1 MYRPGIRRSPGG
13 PLSADTNFCN
23 EEGTV
28 ALSDRDMLQK
38 LIAPLRVAPGSSVS
52 LPRDFDPG
60 HKAHFVKKADAQKDL
75 IHSVE
80 LLAEYQA
87 RLAAQDSYAL
97 LVVLQALD
105 AAGKDGTIKHVM
117 SGVNPQGVSVVS
129 FKVPSAEDLQHDFL
143 WRYQRA
149 LPQRGTIGIFNR
161 SHYEEV
167 LVVRVHPELLAAQQV
182 PASARRKGIWT
193 RRYAAINDWERH
205 LVENGTRVVKLLLNV
220 SKEEQRRRFLDR
232 IDEPQKNWKFSA
244 ADARER
250 QHWDDYQTAFS
261 EMLSATSTKWA
272 PWHVIPADHKWFA
285 HLSVA
290 AVLVDALMDIDPR
303 YPSLSEEQRR
313 ELAEAKKQLEAEAPD
328 EKK

>member
-1 MYRPGIRRSPGG
+1 
-13 PLSADTNFCN
+13 
-23 EEGTV
+23 
-28 ALSDRDMLQK
+28 MLRK
-38 LIAPLRVAPGSSVS
+38 LITPLRVAPDSTVV

-75 IHSVE
+75 AHSVE

-167 LVVRVHPELLAAQQV
+167 LVVRVHPELLAGQHL
-182 PASARRKGIWT
+182 PPSARRKGIWP
-193 RRYAAINDWERH
+193 RRYQEINDWERH

-220 SKEEQRRRFLDR
+220 SKEEQRQRFLDR
-232 IDEPQKNWKFSA
+232 IDQPQKNWKFSA

-303 YPSLSEEQRR
+303 YPSLSEEQLRQ
-313 ELAEAKKQLEAEAPD
+313 LAEAKRQLEAEAPD
-328 EKK
+328 GKK